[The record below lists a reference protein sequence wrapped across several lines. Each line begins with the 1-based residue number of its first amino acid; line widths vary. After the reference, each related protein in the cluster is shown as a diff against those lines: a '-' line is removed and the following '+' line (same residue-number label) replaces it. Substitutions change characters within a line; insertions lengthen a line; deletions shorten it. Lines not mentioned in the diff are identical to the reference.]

1 MFPDLEFIKTALNA
15 ILCRFRNIQANVDD
29 ITEDIAVLKSD
40 VASTEET
47 IKASTADWNQND
59 ESAVD
64 YIKNK
69 PFYEETTEETI
80 LGEYTGELSGLKPSS
95 NLVYGDKYVIYLDG
109 VRYDT
114 ECTEDSDTN
123 NVLYVNTEHGWINIR
138 DLCWEIQTNIT
149 GIHTL
154 KVAHNKID
162 LYKID
167 SKFIDF
173 PVTIVNGK
181 TGSVNITASD
191 IGAATT
197 SQIANKMNMNNPVG
211 TGSFSMGRQS
221 GTIIG
226 DYSHAEGQDTTASGI
241 ASHAEGQGTIASSEC
256 SHAEGFYTT
265 ASGNFSH
272 AEGRGTKASGMNS
285 HAQGTYNIEDTEG
298 KYAHIVGNGTSELAR
313 SNVHTLDW
321 SGNAWFAGDVFV
333 GGSSQDDGVKL
344 LKTGDA
350 IPIPQTSSVGQ
361 TIKVKAVD
369 KNGKPT
375 EWEAM
380 NIPEQV
386 QPDWNEPDSASHAY
400 IKNKPCYDY
409 IEPSGVI
416 WESDSAGTS
425 DQGPIMLIDLVDRW
439 LVEGETYRLTVDG
452 VETTYTCASDA
463 DGDGLY
469 IGAGFSTYNG
479 GIFQYHT
486 STILHAYTNNLWN
499 DGQKVRLEG
508 PLRRYKKLDVSLYE
522 APAVDTTLTQP
533 GQAADAA
540 IVGNR
545 LTSLSE
551 RMLAVDSTL
560 TQPGQAA
567 DAAIV
572 GNRLSSI
579 SSAVGEAEQHARVAE
594 QHARV
599 AQECAQAMAG
609 TFDFTGYLRYQIV
622 NAAPETY
629 DEGVLY
635 IVTTA

>member
-1 MFPDLEFIKTALNA
+1 MFPNLEFIKTALNA
-15 ILCRFRNIQANVDD
+15 IMCRFRNIQANVDD
-29 ITEDIAVLKSD
+29 ITEDIAVLKLD

-59 ESAVD
+59 ERAVD

-69 PFYEETTEETI
+69 PFHEEMTEETI
-80 LGEYTGELSGLKPSS
+80 LGEYTGELSGLKPSN

-114 ECTEDSDTN
+114 ECTEDSDAN
-123 NVLYVNTEHGWINIR
+123 NILYVNTEHGWINIR

-154 KVAHNKID
+154 KVVHNIID

-167 SKFIDF
+167 PKFVDF
-173 PVTIVNGK
+173 PVTSVNGK
-181 TGSVNITASD
+181 TGSVRITASD
-191 IGAATT
+191 IDAATT
-197 SQIANKMNMNNPVG
+197 IQLGIKMDKNNPVG
-211 TGSFSMGRQS
+211 TGSFSMGRKS
-221 GTIIG
+221 GTTIG
-226 DYSHAEGQDTTASGI
+226 SYSHAEGNNTTASGSI
-241 ASHAEGQGTIASSEC
+241 SHAEGQS
-256 SHAEGFYTT
+256 TT
-265 ASGNFSH
+265 ASGSVQH
-272 AEGRGTKASGMNS
+272 V
-285 HAQGTYNIEDTEG
+285 QGKYNIIDTSS
-298 KYAHIVGNGTSELAR
+298 KYAHIVGNGINSDSR
-313 SNVHTLDW
+313 SNAHTLDW
-321 SGNAWFAGDVFV
+321 DGNAWFAGDVFV

-350 IPIPQTSSVGQ
+350 IPIPQTASVGQ
-361 TIKVKAVD
+361 AIAVKAVD
-369 KNGKPT
+369 GNGKPT

-386 QPDWNEPDSASHAY
+386 QPDWNEPDSASHTY

-416 WESDSAGTS
+416 WESNSAGTS
-425 DQGPIMLIDLVDRW
+425 GQGALMLVDLVDGR
-439 LVEGETYRLTVDG
+439 LIKGETYRLTVDG
-452 VETTYTCASDA
+452 VETTYTCAEDA
-463 DGDGLY
+463 DGIGLY
-469 IGAGFSTYNG
+469 IGAGFATFDG

-486 STILHAYTNNLWN
+486 LTYLYAYTNNLWN
-499 DGQKVRLEG
+499 AGQKVRLAG

-522 APAVDTTLTQP
+522 APAVDSTLTQS
-533 GQAADAA
+533 GQAADAEA
-540 IVGNR
+540 VGNR
-545 LTSLSE
+545 LSSLSE

-560 TQPGQAA
+560 TQTGQAA

-579 SSAVGEAEQHARVAE
+579 SSAVGEAE

>member
-1 MFPDLEFIKTALNA
+1 MFPNLEFIKTALNA
-15 ILCRFRNIQANVDD
+15 IMCRFRNIQANVDD
-29 ITEDIAVLKSD
+29 ITEDIAVLKLD

-59 ESAVD
+59 ERAVD

-69 PFYEETTEETI
+69 PFHEEMTEETI
-80 LGEYTGELSGLKPSS
+80 LGEYTGELSGLKPSN

-114 ECTEDSDTN
+114 ECTEDSDAN
-123 NVLYVNTEHGWINIR
+123 NILYVNTEHGWINIR

-154 KVAHNKID
+154 KVVHNIID

-167 SKFIDF
+167 PKFIDF
-173 PVTIVNGK
+173 PVTSVNGK
-181 TGSVNITASD
+181 TGSVRITASD
-191 IGAATT
+191 IDAATT
-197 SQIANKMNMNNPVG
+197 IQLGIKMDKNNPVG
-211 TGSFSMGRQS
+211 TGSFSMGRKS
-221 GTIIG
+221 GTTIG
-226 DYSHAEGQDTTASGI
+226 SYSHAEGNNTTASGSI
-241 ASHAEGQGTIASSEC
+241 SHAEGQS
-256 SHAEGFYTT
+256 TT
-265 ASGNFSH
+265 ASGSVQH
-272 AEGRGTKASGMNS
+272 V
-285 HAQGTYNIEDTEG
+285 QGKYNIIDTSS
-298 KYAHIVGNGTSELAR
+298 KYAHIVGNGINSDSR
-313 SNVHTLDW
+313 SNAHTLDW
-321 SGNAWFAGDVFV
+321 DGNAWFAGDVFV

-350 IPIPQTSSVGQ
+350 IPIPQTASVGQ
-361 TIKVKAVD
+361 AIAVKAVD
-369 KNGKPT
+369 GNGKPT

-386 QPDWNEPDSASHAY
+386 QPDWNEPDSASHTY

-416 WESDSAGTS
+416 WESNSAGTS
-425 DQGPIMLIDLVDRW
+425 GQGALMLVDLVDGR
-439 LVEGETYRLTVDG
+439 LIKGETYRLTVDG
-452 VETTYTCASDA
+452 VETTYTCAEDA
-463 DGDGLY
+463 DGIGLY
-469 IGAGFSTYNG
+469 IGAGFATFDG

-486 STILHAYTNNLWN
+486 LTYLYAYTNNLWN
-499 DGQKVRLEG
+499 AGQKVRLEG

-522 APAVDTTLTQP
+522 APAVDSTLTQTGQAADAEAVGNRLSSLSGRMLAVDSTLTQT

-545 LTSLSE
+545 LTS
-551 RMLAVDSTL
+551 
-560 TQPGQAA
+560 
-567 DAAIV
+567 
-572 GNRLSSI
+572 I
-579 SSAVGEAEQHARVAE
+579 SSAVGEAE